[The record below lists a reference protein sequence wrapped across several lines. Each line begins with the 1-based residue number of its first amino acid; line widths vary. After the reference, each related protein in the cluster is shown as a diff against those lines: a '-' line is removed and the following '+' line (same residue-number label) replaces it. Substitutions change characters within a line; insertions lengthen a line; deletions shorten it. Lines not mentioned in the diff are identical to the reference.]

1 MQKFFGFLKSTI
13 DFIRIIIMFSVLMLL
28 LQWIEHLTNS
38 QWAWLNFI
46 RPVLNFFLAIGELI
60 SKESVNV
67 AGALFE
73 YKYGIAVII
82 MFLLHFCANGLTSLI
97 ETAEDK
103 CDDVRRIINK
113 NAENSYNK
121 KLYNEHA
128 ALQKKIN
135 KYCISVHT
143 SLKKKFSHEELGYNI
158 DEQNKI
164 MNKFLMEKTGISPTF
179 FEGGFLYQFDYFDEI
194 DKILDYFF
202 KLIKSDLPLNYSI
215 CVQIEDGN
223 KENAYNQIKQ
233 LVSLKLENKIVMLSD
248 TVFRYKYKSA
258 HRYGTSQVGLF
269 QKGDSTIEV
278 HEFVEI

>member
-60 SKESVNV
+60 SKESINV

-73 YKYGIAVII
+73 YKYGIAVIM
-82 MFLLHFCANGLTSLI
+82 MFLLYFGANGLTSLI
-97 ETAEDK
+97 ETSEDK
-103 CDDVRRIINK
+103 CDDVRRVINK

-128 ALQKKIN
+128 AMQKKIN

-143 SLKKKFSHEELGYNI
+143 SLKKKFSHAELGYNI

-164 MNKFLMEKTGISPTF
+164 MNKFLMEKTGISPAF

-202 KLIKSDLPLNYSI
+202 KLIKSDSPLDYSI
-215 CVQIEDGN
+215 CVQIEDGS